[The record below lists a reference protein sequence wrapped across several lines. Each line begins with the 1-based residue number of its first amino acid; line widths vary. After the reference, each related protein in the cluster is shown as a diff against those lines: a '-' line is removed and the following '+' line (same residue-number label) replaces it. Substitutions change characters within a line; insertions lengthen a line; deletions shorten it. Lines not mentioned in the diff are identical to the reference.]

1 MFLSQTKIRSGKFV
15 SPYRCICVNI
25 HTFCMATL
33 ANSPNFYLPLLSAR
47 RAHTHIHTQAHIH
60 SLNTRRTRLAH
71 IRVHIWEERPTAVQC
86 VRVSHLIS
94 CQLWRRVNRAKCNAY
109 VCWYVFHYKV
119 LRRRH
124 RLYWSLN
131 NRVANMFQENTKRVR
146 ERRVISWYIQLC
158 KTFVCARTFV

>member
-25 HTFCMATL
+25 YTFCMATL

-47 RAHTHIHTQAHIH
+47 RAHTHTCTPKHTSTLWIHAELDLHTYECT
-60 SLNTRRTRLAH
+60 SEKSDLPPCN
-71 IRVHIWEERPTAVQC
+71 VCE
-86 VRVSHLIS
+86 
-94 CQLWRRVNRAKCNAY
+94 WRRVNRAKCNAY
-109 VCWYVFHYKV
+109 VCGYVFHYKV

-124 RLYWSLN
+124 CLYWSLN
-131 NRVANMFQENTKRVR
+131 NRVANMFRENTKRVR